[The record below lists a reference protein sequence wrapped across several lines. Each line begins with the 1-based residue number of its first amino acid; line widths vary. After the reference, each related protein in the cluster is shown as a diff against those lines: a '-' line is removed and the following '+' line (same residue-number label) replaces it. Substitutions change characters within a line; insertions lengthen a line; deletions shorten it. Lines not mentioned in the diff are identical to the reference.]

1 MEKFSIKKRFKKITV
16 ACHDAG
22 GSEIVAS
29 WLNKN
34 KIKFFPFLGGPAK
47 KIFKRRFK
55 KLNIKKLDYALSH
68 SDFVITGTSLKSNL
82 ELNVIK
88 KAKKKNLITKSFIDH
103 WVNYKKRFTRKN
115 KKIIL
120 PHKIIIGD
128 IHAKRMAEK
137 IFTKK
142 RVEFIKNPLWEEIK
156 GVKQLKKKSS
166 NINILF
172 TSSYFNKRD
181 RINPEINFTGP
192 ELFERLLK
200 KIYFL
205 LPNKKIKSIVI
216 RHHPR
221 ESKNKYLKFIDK
233 KKYVSLDKNIDLL
246 KSIKSSTH
254 VIGCESM
261 AMVHAKLLG
270 KKTFNID
277 IGIPRLRTI
286 PKKYFNKL
294 IKVL

>member
-156 GVKQLKKKSS
+156 GWH
-166 NINILF
+166 F
-172 TSSYFNKRD
+172 YTRF
-181 RINPEINFTGP
+181 
-192 ELFERLLK
+192 
-200 KIYFL
+200 IYF
-205 LPNKKIKSIVI
+205 
-216 RHHPR
+216 
-221 ESKNKYLKFIDK
+221 F
-233 KKYVSLDKNIDLL
+233 
-246 KSIKSSTH
+246 
-254 VIGCESM
+254 
-261 AMVHAKLLG
+261 
-270 KKTFNID
+270 
-277 IGIPRLRTI
+277 
-286 PKKYFNKL
+286 
-294 IKVL
+294 